1 MKELAALLSLP
12 FSIPQELQR
21 EHSSQTLAKQGT
33 FFMPSRKDD
42 KEHEEDPGPLLC
54 GRTERFWEGWEG
66 YGRILCVGGL
76 RRAWAGWEGLGRL
89 SFVLEGW
96 ESLGGSSFVW
106 ED

>member
-42 KEHEEDPGPLLC
+42 KRHEEDPGPPLC

-76 RRAWAGWEGLGRL
+76 GRL